1 MCVCVCIYASVY
13 ICQLF
18 AACVNCLAIFVTLSL
33 SAPIHSSS
41 LAPLAMPAPCQSLTA
56 ADTCGRSKTIFCN
69 MNGKVEHIFIH
80 PSIHLYNHL
89 SPVNIASI
97 CFVMMMMMV
106 GWLVRCFESSSSSA
120 SVTSTQLLLIS
131 YPRSVLRLAMLI
143 VWK

>member
-1 MCVCVCIYASVY
+1 MCDYASVY

-41 LAPLAMPAPCQSLTA
+41 LAPLATPAPCQSLT

-89 SPVNIASI
+89 STVNIASI
-97 CFVMMMMMV
+97 CFVIIMMMMMMV